1 MVKSVLLSLALSM
14 PAMAT
19 PYTAV
24 INCGKS
30 NAHFVDRCFSETD
43 FVLEREG
50 RTERYSIENSL
61 LTIGYPSGTGLAIEL
76 PEHFTISATN
86 SNNETLSIEII
97 RNDNN
102 SIIIKKEAARN
113 KHIHIEL

>member
-1 MVKSVLLSLALSM
+1 MLKTVLLSLALTM

-24 INCGKS
+24 INCGQS
-30 NAHFVDRCFSETD
+30 SAHFVDRCFSETD
-43 FVLEREG
+43 FVLKREG
-50 RTERYSIENSL
+50 RTEKYSIENSL

-86 SNNETLSIEII
+86 SNNETLSIAII

-102 SIIIKKEAARN
+102 SIMIEKEAARN
-113 KHIHIEL
+113 KTIHIDL